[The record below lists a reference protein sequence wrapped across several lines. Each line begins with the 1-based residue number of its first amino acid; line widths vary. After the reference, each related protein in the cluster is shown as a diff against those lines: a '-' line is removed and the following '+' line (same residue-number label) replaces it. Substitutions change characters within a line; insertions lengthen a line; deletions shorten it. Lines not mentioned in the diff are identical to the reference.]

1 MKIHLFFTT
10 LLTVFSCA
18 TRTYQSQG
26 IYNQNLKQWSRS
38 EKNYEGFSNTMQAD
52 LTFFHPRF
60 VESQV
65 IFKSEIYG
73 WDQEKLKTQMALEL
87 SEASSK
93 SKAFL
98 AFYTPERR
106 LNQLARNQT
115 PWRVF
120 LDVEGK
126 RIQAEIKRN
135 RVALAELRLLYP
147 FVTRWHIPYD
157 LIFDIPSSALSGK
170 TFTIQIAGPVGQQ
183 IFTFSSP

>member
-1 MKIHLFFTT
+1 
-10 LLTVFSCA
+10 
-18 TRTYQSQG
+18 
-26 IYNQNLKQWSRS
+26 
-38 EKNYEGFSNTMQAD
+38 MQAD
-52 LTFFHPRF
+52 LTFLHPRF

-73 WDQEKLKTQMALEL
+73 WDQEKLKTQMSVEL
-87 SEASSK
+87 NEATSK
-93 SKAFL
+93 TKAFL
-98 AFYTPERR
+98 LFYTPERR

-135 RVALAELRLLYP
+135 RVPFAELRLLYP
-147 FVTRWHIPYD
+147 TMTRWHIPYD
-157 LIFDIPSSALSGK
+157 LVFDIPSNMLSGK